1 MACQLQAQGERM
13 ALLAVLDG
21 YAPASVR
28 THGSPTDPRDVV
40 RFARNVPYWLG
51 DYAHLGYKPLLAR
64 VRRYARRIQRA
75 NLAQPED
82 ALDDTSA
89 LTADART
96 LITCHMRAL
105 RAYRPERYEGR
116 LSLFRVRR
124 LSLLRAHDPTMG
136 WGQLASGVELH
147 FLSGSH
153 HNILE
158 APHVQSLAAQLRAR
172 LNAAETAGAG
182 AD

>member
-1 MACQLQAQGERM
+1 M
-13 ALLAVLDG
+13 
-21 YAPASVR
+21 
-28 THGSPTDPRDVV
+28 
-40 RFARNVPYWLG
+40 RNVPYWLG
-51 DYAHLGYKPLLAR
+51 DYAHLGYKPVLGR
-64 VRRYARRIQRA
+64 VRRYARRWQKQLIQRA
-75 NLAQPED
+75 NLAEPED

-89 LTADART
+89 LTAEART
-96 LITCHMRAL
+96 LIACHMRAL

-136 WGQLASGVELH
+136 WGQLAGGVELH

-158 APHVQSLAAQLRAR
+158 APHVQALAAQLRAR
-172 LNAAETAGAG
+172 LNAT
-182 AD
+182 